1 MANTNGWNFTTL
13 AAEKTTDTP
22 TVRKDHSEN
31 KDAYQPH
38 GKNLAVLF
46 IVFVKL
52 MVLFFVAFSEVGEG
66 ATFYKSMAHDRGL
79 GAFSLAA
86 GVAILVIGYVLDM
99 GKSGKNFQIIKF
111 VGVGLLVLC
120 VGGIAAS
127 IFKGFPYAPLL
138 MYFLTSVVVCAAVYQ
153 LSAKFIKPVPIE
165 VYMYQIGWV
174 SLVTGT
180 GALVVCLIWS
190 GTNNFW
196 WGAATKQEFR
206 DRLRVCNDTVL
217 CTSYQGGVACG
228 AGCKELPEMSACDPL
243 EEHCLAAML
252 LFSGGYIVS
261 IFNMMVGAALLCVIS
276 PSATRNK
283 GRTFISIAAILF
295 SFLWIAASL
304 NGVSTNLANVLVAFS
319 VTGTFILVICK
330 ISLMPSGDIMEMKN
344 KVHVYFQSDWVRAGA
359 CLILLPLFPVI
370 ALLSVL
376 NEGMRRYTVRTHEPV
391 KGRWWTAEM
400 EVIVTYMRDQWTWTS
415 VFRKS
420 VGLLFIY
427 IAIVVGVGK
436 ITTLFLAW
444 LNTQLVES
452 GMNLWSTSGVIFAV
466 GIILQFNPVVP
477 GIPIYLACGVIIVP
491 AAELYFG
498 NFYSACTWATF
509 VAMTCKLCGV
519 ALVQLTLGSLG
530 RNSKSIRTLVAVNS
544 DPIRVFKL
552 LSWETTNDTSSQPDK
567 ASYLSKEL
575 TLVLIG
581 GPDWPVAV
589 MAGILNLSVIRMLIG
604 TLPVIVPVATTVI
617 AGGYLSK
624 TGDEFTALAG
634 VFSAISAISFAIMTA
649 SFVGMLNDIQTNRSE
664 DLKLIPVD
672 TEVKELDAM
681 NTIKATATEEAVKW
695 QTLPFHAKLVL
706 VLSVLAAWGGTM
718 IAVFAADDC
727 FNDVLLT
734 SDYRDAPINA
744 DFGNLI
750 KSPTGTVSVL
760 FLSASLG
767 FYILFQLSILSL
779 YKKVPKP

>member
-1 MANTNGWNFTTL
+1 MATFTGWNFTPHLASETPK
-13 AAEKTTDTP
+13 AAETP
-22 TVRKDHSEN
+22 T
-31 KDAYQPH
+31 AYNEVHQTGVEVPD

-79 GAFSLAA
+79 GAFSLAV

-111 VGVGLLVLC
+111 VAVGLLVLC

-174 SLVTGT
+174 TLVTGT

-190 GTNNFW
+190 GTNDFW

-206 DRLRVCNDTVL
+206 DRLRVCDDTVL
-217 CTSYQGGVACG
+217 CTSYQGGLACR
-228 AGCKELPEMSACDPL
+228 AGCKELPEISACDPL

-261 IFNMMVGAALLCVIS
+261 IFNIMVGAALLCVIS
-276 PSATRNK
+276 PSATKKK
-283 GRTFISIAAILF
+283 GRTFISIAAVLF

-319 VTGTFILVICK
+319 VTGTFILVVCK
-330 ISLMPSGDIMEMKN
+330 ISLMPSGDIGEMRN
-344 KVHVYFQSDWVRAGA
+344 KAHVYFQSDWVRAGA

-376 NEGMRRYTVRTHEPV
+376 NEGMRRYTVRGYVPV
-391 KGRWWTAEM
+391 TNRWWTEEM

-420 VGLLFIY
+420 IGLLFVY
-427 IAIVVGVGK
+427 IGIVVGVGK

-530 RNSKSIRTLVAVNS
+530 RQSDYIRALVAVNS

-552 LSWETTNDTSSQPDK
+552 LSWVGKKDQLGSQPTQ
-567 ASYLSKEL
+567 APYLSKEL

-589 MAGILNLSVIRMLIG
+589 MAGILDLSVIRMLIG

-634 VFSAISAISFAIMTA
+634 VFSAISAISFAMMTA
-649 SFVGMLNDIQTNRSE
+649 SFVGMLNDIQTNRSS
-664 DLKLIPVD
+664 DLALIAKDEAVE
-672 TEVKELDAM
+672 TLDAA
-681 NTIKATATEEAVKW
+681 NAKSAEIAERLVEWKV
-695 QTLPFHAKLVL
+695 LSPPAKLVL
-706 VLSVLAAWGGTM
+706 FSSVLTAWFGTM

-734 SDYRDAPINA
+734 SDYRDAPINSN
-744 DFGNLI
+744 FGNLI
-750 KSPTGTVSVL
+750 KSPTGTVSAL
-760 FLSASLG
+760 LLSASLG
-767 FYILFQLSILSL
+767 FYILFKLGTRRMS
-779 YKKVPKP
+779 